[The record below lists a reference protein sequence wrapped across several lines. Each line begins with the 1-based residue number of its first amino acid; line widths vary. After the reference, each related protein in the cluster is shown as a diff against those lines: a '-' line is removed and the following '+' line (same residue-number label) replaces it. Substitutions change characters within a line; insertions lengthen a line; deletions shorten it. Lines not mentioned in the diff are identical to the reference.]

1 MFILPMLLLYN
12 FFHSVEQIDQSLVCI
27 CLYLTY
33 MWLTVLIK
41 FSLTDIL
48 EKLSHRLQSLWCTGG
63 QLITISSSGYST
75 LYYIPTWGNFG
86 KQTFFKYLHVII
98 KFKFLEIR
106 RDWESLYIY
115 KFLLLFNIIFFFS
128 RIELDIWHYS

>member
-48 EKLSHRLQSLWCTGG
+48 EKLSHRLQSLWYTGV
-63 QLITISSSGYST
+63 QLIAISSSGYSN

-86 KQTFFKYLHVII
+86 KQTFLKSLHVII
-98 KFKFLEIR
+98 KFKFWILDVIEKVCTFIN
-106 RDWESLYIY
+106 IY
-115 KFLLLFNIIFFFS
+115 CYLIFFFS
-128 RIELDIWHYS
+128 RIESDI